1 MKIKISL
8 FKLAILIIL
17 IFFSG
22 YFVHSIHY
30 RDDLPRVLDAQAE
43 LRAEHYEIKRELMP
57 IVESAVKAFEIHE
70 DIMERN
76 QANPVMAFEEEE

>member
-8 FKLAILIIL
+8 FKLAILLVL

-22 YFVHSIHY
+22 YYVRSIHY
-30 RDDLPRVLDAQAE
+30 RDDLPRVLDAQLE
-43 LRAEHYEIKRELMP
+43 LRSEHYEIKREFMP
-57 IVESAVKAFEIHE
+57 VVESAIKAFEIHE

-76 QANPVMAFEEEE
+76 QANSVTAFEEEE